1 MDLRIFIEPQQ
12 GATYDDQ
19 RAVAQASE
27 ELGFDAFF
35 RSDHYLAMGGEGLP
49 GPTDAMVTLAG
60 LSRDTSTIRL
70 GTLVSS
76 STFRYPGVL
85 AISAAQIDQMS
96 GGRLELGLGTG
107 WYEAEH
113 RAYGI
118 PFPPLGERFDR
129 LEEQL
134 QILTGL
140 WGTPV
145 GDTFNYDGTYYTIT
159 DSPALPKPAQPGRVP
174 LIIGG
179 GGAKRTPRL
188 AAKYAA
194 EYNRV
199 FAPID
204 EIEDRFARVRR
215 ACEAIGRDP
224 AALILSC
231 GFVACVGRD
240 DAEVR
245 RRAEAIGRDV
255 DELKENGLAGTVDE
269 VAEKLERVA
278 ATGAQRVY
286 FQVLD
291 LHDLDHLALI
301 ANYLHN

>member
-35 RSDHYLAMGGEGLP
+35 RSDHYLAMGVEGLP

>member
-1 MDLRIFIEPQQ
+1 
-12 GATYDDQ
+12 
-19 RAVAQASE
+19 
-27 ELGFDAFF
+27 
-35 RSDHYLAMGGEGLP
+35 MGGEGLP

>member
-60 LSRDTSTIRL
+60 LSRDTSTIR
-70 GTLVSS
+70 
-76 STFRYPGVL
+76 
-85 AISAAQIDQMS
+85 
-96 GGRLELGLGTG
+96 LGTG

-269 VAEKLERVA
+269 VAERLERVA